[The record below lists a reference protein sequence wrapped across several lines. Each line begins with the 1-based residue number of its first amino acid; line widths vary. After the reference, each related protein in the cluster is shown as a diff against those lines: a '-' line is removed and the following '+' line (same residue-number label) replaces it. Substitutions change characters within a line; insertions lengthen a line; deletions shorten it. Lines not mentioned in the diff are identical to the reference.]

1 VRPLAWCSRPRSST
15 APLDGTLISFARGA
29 PAPECIPVELLADCA
44 RSAIQQDA
52 AALAY
57 GPVGGYGPLR
67 EWLGEHHGVDASRV
81 LIANGGLQALGFVAE
96 ALLTDES
103 RRVLVEGPTY
113 DRTLTILARVGAD
126 VEAVPMDAEGLDLDA
141 LSAALGRGPRPAF
154 VYTIPTFQ
162 NPSGRT
168 LGLDRRRELVELVR
182 ERDVTLLEDDPY
194 RLVRFDG
201 EPLPTMHEL
210 AGGEGV
216 VHASSF
222 SKTVAPGLR
231 VGYAV
236 LPAQLVGPVEA
247 VAVAAY
253 ITPVLLGQAT
263 VWEVIRRGAF
273 FPNVERV
280 QGLLGA
286 RRDAMLAAL
295 ERELPERADWSRP
308 EGGYFVWA
316 ELGVDTRE
324 LLTRAADAGVAIV
337 KGSDFFP
344 GGRGGETSAR
354 LAYSYVSPEEIG
366 EGVAKLAALL

>member
-1 VRPLAWCSRPRSST
+1 
-15 APLDGTLISFARGA
+15 LISFARGA

-44 RSAIQQDA
+44 RAAILEDA
-52 AALAY
+52 GALAY

-67 EWLGEHHGVDASRV
+67 EWLGELHGVDAARV
-81 LIANGGLQALGFVAE
+81 LIANGGLQALGFVAQ
-96 ALLTDES
+96 ALLGGDS

-113 DRTLTILARVGAD
+113 DRTLTILARLGAE
-126 VEAVPMDAEGLDLDA
+126 VEAVPMDDEGLDLDA
-141 LSAALGRGPRPAF
+141 LAAALDRGPRPAF

-168 LGLDRRRELVELVR
+168 LGLERRRELATLVR
-182 ERDVTLLEDDPY
+182 GRGVTLLEDDPY

-201 EPLPTMHEL
+201 EPLPTLHEL
-210 AGGEGV
+210 AAGEGV
-216 VHASSF
+216 AHASSF

-236 LPAQLVGPVEA
+236 LPPELVGPVEA
-247 VAVAAY
+247 LGTASY

-280 QGLLGA
+280 RALLRA

-295 ERELPERADWSRP
+295 ERELPEGTSWSSP

-316 ELGVDTRE
+316 ELGVDTE
-324 LLTRAADAGVAIV
+324 DLLSRAAEAGVAIV

-344 GGRGGETSAR
+344 GGGGGRTSAR
-354 LAYSYVSPEEIG
+354 LAYSYVSPAEIG
-366 EGVAKLAALL
+366 EGVAKLAELLQQ

>member
-1 VRPLAWCSRPRSST
+1 M
-15 APLDGTLISFARGA
+15 ISFARGA
-29 PAPECIPVELLADCA
+29 PAPECIPVELLADSA

-67 EWLGEHHGVDASRV
+67 EWLGEQHGVEGGRV

-96 ALLTDES
+96 ALLAGES

-113 DRTLTILARVGAD
+113 DRTLTILGRLGAD
-126 VEAVPMDAEGLDLDA
+126 VEVVPMDEEGLDLDA
-141 LSAALGRGPRPAF
+141 LAAALDRGPRPAF

-168 LGLDRRRELVELVR
+168 LGLDRRRELVALVR
-182 ERDVTLLEDDPY
+182 AREVTILEDDPY

-201 EPLPTMHEL
+201 EPLTTLHEL
-210 AGGEGV
+210 AGGDGV

-236 LPAQLVGPVEA
+236 LPPELVGPVEA
-247 VAVAAY
+247 VAVASY

-263 VWEVIRRGAF
+263 VWEVIRSGQF
-273 FPNVERV
+273 LPNVERV
-280 QGLLGA
+280 RALLRA
-286 RRDAMLAAL
+286 RRDAMLSAL
-295 ERELPERADWSRP
+295 ERELPADTSWSRP

-316 ELGVDTRE
+316 ELGVDTAE
-324 LLTRAADAGVAIV
+324 LLARAADAGVAIV

-344 GGRGGETSAR
+344 GGRGGQTSAR
-354 LAYSYVSPEEIG
+354 LAYSYVSPDEIA

>member
-1 VRPLAWCSRPRSST
+1 M
-15 APLDGTLISFARGA
+15 ISFARGA
-29 PAPECIPVELLADCA
+29 PAPECIPVELLAECA
-44 RSAIQQDA
+44 RSAIQEDA

-67 EWLGEHHGVDASRV
+67 EWLGEHHGVEPGRV

-96 ALLTDES
+96 ALLAGES

-113 DRTLTILARVGAD
+113 DRTLTILARLGAD
-126 VEAVPMDAEGLDLDA
+126 VEAVPMDEEGLDLDA
-141 LSAALGRGPRPAF
+141 LAATLDRGPRPAF

-168 LGLDRRRELVELVR
+168 LGLERRRELVALAG
-182 ERDVTLLEDDPY
+182 ERGVTLLEDDPY

-210 AGGEGV
+210 AGGESV

-236 LPAQLVGPVEA
+236 LPGELVGAVEA
-247 VAVAAY
+247 VAVASY

-263 VWEVIRRGAF
+263 VWAVIRRGEF
-273 FPNVERV
+273 LPNVERV
-280 QGLLGA
+280 RALLQA

-295 ERELPERADWSRP
+295 ERELPEGTGWSRP

-316 ELGVDTRE
+316 ELGVDTGD
-324 LLTRAADAGVAIV
+324 LLRRAADAGVAIV
-337 KGSDFFP
+337 RGSDFFP
-344 GGRGGETSAR
+344 GGRGGRTSAR
-354 LAYSYVSPEEIG
+354 LAYSYVTPDEIAD
-366 EGVAKLAALL
+366 GVAKLAALL

>member
-1 VRPLAWCSRPRSST
+1 
-15 APLDGTLISFARGA
+15 LISFARGA

-44 RSAIQQDA
+44 RAAIQEDA

-67 EWLGEHHGVDASRV
+67 EWLGEQHGVEPGRV
-81 LIANGGLQALGFVAE
+81 LIANGGLQALGFVAD
-96 ALLTDES
+96 ALLAGDS

-113 DRTLTILARVGAD
+113 DRTLTILRRLGAD
-126 VEAVPMDAEGLDLDA
+126 VEAVPMDDEGLDLDA
-141 LSAALGRGPRPAF
+141 LVAALDRGPRPAF

-168 LGLDRRRELVELVR
+168 LGPQRRRELVELVR
-182 ERDVTLLEDDPY
+182 ARGVTLLEDDPY

-201 EPLPTMHEL
+201 EPLTTLHEL

-236 LPAQLVGPVEA
+236 LPPELVGPVEA
-247 VAVAAY
+247 VAVASY

-263 VWEVIRRGAF
+263 VWEVIRRGRF
-273 FPNVERV
+273 FPNVEHVRT
-280 QGLLGA
+280 LLRA

-295 ERELPERADWSRP
+295 ERELPDGAGWSRP
-308 EGGYFVWA
+308 EGGYFVWT
-316 ELGVDTRE
+316 ELGVDTAE
-324 LLTRAADAGVAIV
+324 LLGRAADAGVAIV

-344 GGRGGETSAR
+344 DGRGGQTSAR

>member
-1 VRPLAWCSRPRSST
+1 M
-15 APLDGTLISFARGA
+15 ISFARGA
-29 PAPECIPVELLADCA
+29 PAPECIPVALLADCA
-44 RSAIQQDA
+44 RAAVEQDA
-52 AALAY
+52 TALAY
-57 GPVGGYGPLR
+57 GPAGGYGPLR
-67 EWLGEHHGVDASRV
+67 EWLGEQHGVDAGRV
-81 LIANGGLQALGFVAE
+81 LIGNGGLQALGFVAE
-96 ALLTDES
+96 ALLAGES

-113 DRTLTILARVGAD
+113 DRTLTILARLGAE

-141 LSAALGRGPRPAF
+141 LAAALDRGPRPAF

-168 LGLDRRRELVELVR
+168 LGLDRRRELVALA
-182 ERDVTLLEDDPY
+182 RDRGVALLEDDPY

-201 EPLPTMHEL
+201 EPLPTLHEL

-236 LPAQLVGPVEA
+236 LPAELVPAVEA
-247 VAVAAY
+247 VAAASY

-263 VWEVIRRGAF
+263 VWEVIRRGRF

-280 QGLLGA
+280 RALLRA
-286 RRDAMLAAL
+286 RRDAMLSAL
-295 ERELPERADWSRP
+295 ERDLPPETSWSRP

-316 ELGVDTRE
+316 ELGVDTGE
-324 LLTRAADAGVAIV
+324 LLARAADAGVAIV
-337 KGSDFFP
+337 RGSDFFP
-344 GGRGGETSAR
+344 GGRGGTTSAR
-354 LAYSYVSPEEIG
+354 LAYSFVSPAEIG
-366 EGVAKLAALL
+366 EGVARLAALL